1 MLYSHWM
8 DTYPIFY
15 VIALHFEFV
24 DNLQPHKMGFVCS
37 FVMDITLELLF
48 VLQENG
54 SSEEHVLYVWDHFV
68 SKAAAKNVFIMAH
81 SYGGLSFV
89 ELVSVLVFR
98 LSVLPPTNKKTHNTL
113 LPEQSLTYMF
123 MLKNLHVLTLT
134 QAKFQV
140 YHATLHTNTHTCMK
154 TY

>member
-1 MLYSHWM
+1 MLHSHWLN
-8 DTYPIFY
+8 TYLKCF
-15 VIALHFEFV
+15 VIALHFEFIGLLCYGY
-24 DNLQPHKMGFVCS
+24 N
-37 FVMDITLELLF
+37 ITVAFF

-98 LSVLPPTNKKTHNTL
+98 LSFLPPTDKRHTETHDTL
-113 LPEQSLTYMF
+113 LSAQSLTYM
-123 MLKNLHVLTLT
+123 LENLHIPTVT
-134 QAKFQV
+134 QTKFQV
-140 YHATLHTNTHTCMK
+140 CNATVHTYTHTC
-154 TY
+154 TQTH